1 MLAVQ
6 VQNSFLLNYS
16 DDSFVWC
23 ITSGCVY
30 FLMCEYWLRNIETL
44 SKKSV
49 STLKTVVWTAV
60 DEKKKENLEWL
71 QRDSIFKKKTNNQK
85 P

>member
-1 MLAVQ
+1 
-6 VQNSFLLNYS
+6 
-16 DDSFVWC
+16 
-23 ITSGCVY
+23 
-30 FLMCEYWLRNIETL
+30 MCEYWLRNIETL